1 MRIEGIQFYDFNSVN
16 EGLRLT
22 NRSAPTPD
30 EKEIVEDIPYMQGVL
45 DFSMLLGERVFN
57 NRTLTY
63 SFHTKSMSYRK
74 RKSLE
79 QRIKRLLSVQ
89 GEGNLYDTHD
99 QGYYWLGKVV
109 NSSVVDNPTFNRLEV
124 EVTFNVYPFMIRNKS
139 YFDDVWDDF
148 NFESDVAG
156 YTQFEV
162 DGTRTITLYNAGDT
176 TVRPN
181 ITVEVSEDG

>member
-63 SFHTKSMSYRK
+63 SFYTKSMSYRK
-74 RKSLE
+74 RKSL
-79 QRIKRLLSVQ
+79 
-89 GEGNLYDTHD
+89 
-99 QGYYWLGKVV
+99 
-109 NSSVVDNPTFNRLEV
+109 
-124 EVTFNVYPFMIRNKS
+124 
-139 YFDDVWDDF
+139 
-148 NFESDVAG
+148 
-156 YTQFEV
+156 
-162 DGTRTITLYNAGDT
+162 
-176 TVRPN
+176 
-181 ITVEVSEDG
+181 